1 MPRIE
6 ITIASD
12 IFDKDQDAS
21 IRENLPVRTLL
32 SEIRREF
39 QLPED
44 AVYSLRVQSTGK
56 VLDPEKTLE
65 QQGVSS
71 GAILIFNRERR
82 AAVREAAAGV
92 GGTRT
97 PIPGPLRPFLRE
109 DSSGAIF
116 ELQFSPAIIGRPDP
130 TNPES
135 AELLAVNVGPFDSAK
150 SVSRYHARVIE
161 DDGEYFLESL
171 ADHNPAY
178 LNDSIV
184 RIGEKRLLMQ
194 GDKVRVGK
202 IMLTFGVRVQT
213 GNMSRPVPEQQS

>member
-6 ITIASD
+6 LTIASD
-12 IFDKDQDAS
+12 MFDKDQDAS
-21 IRENLPVRTLL
+21 IRENLPVRTLIT
-32 SEIRREF
+32 EIRREF
-39 QLPED
+39 QMPDD
-44 AVYSLRVQSTGK
+44 AMYSLRVQSTGK

-65 QQGVSS
+65 QQNVSS

-82 AAVREAAAGV
+82 AAVREAVVGV
-92 GGTRT
+92 GARN
-97 PIPGPLRPFLRE
+97 PIPGPLRPFVRE

-116 ELQFSPAIIGRPDP
+116 EIQFSPAIIGRPDP

-135 AELLAVNVGPFDSAK
+135 TDLLAVNVGPFDSAK
-150 SVSRYHARVIE
+150 SVSRYHARVSE

-184 RIGEKRLLMQ
+184 RMGEKRLLMQ
-194 GDKVRVGK
+194 GDKIRVGK
-202 IMLTFGVRVQT
+202 ISLTFGVRVQT
-213 GNMSRPVPEQQS
+213 GNMSRPMPEQN